1 MKEMSLKTKTI
12 IAICC
17 FVAIFAILV
26 ALASV
31 FDFQIS
37 QILTK
42 GSLDE
47 GEYISHGFF
56 PIAGEVFGTSPLY
69 IFAALSMGIAFWFC
83 LKIIPKKVLSVIGAI
98 VAAVLIVVA
107 WWFFFKDIVG
117 YFFEHAANQARENV
131 ANVADAE
138 ASAAAVY
145 EFRHSFG
152 VRLTEV
158 LMALCVAPLTV
169 FAFKGIKEENLK
181 KLGWMVLAFVA
192 GAVVALLLLNIKG
205 PIGRMRFR
213 AINSSVGKQLIDDG
227 VLKGFTPWYIA
238 NGQPSQEIIAMFT
251 AKWPGA
257 SDAFKSFPSGHT
269 CSAAMSYVLI
279 MLPDAVDFKHKKAAK
294 VICWVTPILITG
306 LVAISRIVAGA
317 HYMSDVT
324 FGGTIGFLCMLIA
337 REIFLCRGSHFK
349 ALFAKSAPA
358 IEEPALQEET
368 IPEEPAQIEETA
380 TDGEVVE
387 ESVAESA
394 LIDESTEK

>member
-1 MKEMSLKTKTI
+1 MKELNLKSKTI

-37 QILTK
+37 KILTK

-56 PIAGEVFGTSPLY
+56 PVAGEVFGTSPLY
-69 IFAALSMGIAFWFC
+69 IAAALSMGIMFWFC
-83 LKIIPKKVLSVIGAI
+83 LKIIPKKPLSIAGAV

-117 YFFEHAANQARENV
+117 YFFEHAANIAHGEQAE
-131 ANVADAE
+131 
-138 ASAAAVY
+138 VY
-145 EFRHSFG
+145 EYRHAFG
-152 VRLTEV
+152 VRLVEV
-158 LMALCVAPLTV
+158 LMALTVAPLTI

-181 KLGWMVLAFVA
+181 RLGWMVLAFVSA
-192 GAVVALLLLNIKG
+192 AVVALLLLNIKG
-205 PIGRMRFR
+205 PMGRMRFR
-213 AINSSVGKQLIDDG
+213 AINSDVGKNLIDAG
-227 VLKGFTPWYIA
+227 ILKGYTPWYKA
-238 NGQPSQEIIAMFT
+238 NGQPSEEIIAMFT

-269 CSAAMSYVLI
+269 CSAAMSYGLI
-279 MLPDAVDFKHKKAAK
+279 MLPDAIDFKHKKAARLA
-294 VICWVTPILITG
+294 CWIAPILITG

-324 FGGTIGFLCMLIA
+324 CGGTIGFLCMLLA
-337 REIFLCRGSHFK
+337 REIFVCKGSHFF
-349 ALFAKSAPA
+349 ALFPQARKQKAVEA
-358 IEEPALQEET
+358 QAEGGEVAEQ
-368 IPEEPAQIEETA
+368 PEEQPAEEIEI
-380 TDGEVVE
+380 VE
-387 ESVAESA
+387 ESAPTQEAIEVGEEPPIAE
-394 LIDESTEK
+394 